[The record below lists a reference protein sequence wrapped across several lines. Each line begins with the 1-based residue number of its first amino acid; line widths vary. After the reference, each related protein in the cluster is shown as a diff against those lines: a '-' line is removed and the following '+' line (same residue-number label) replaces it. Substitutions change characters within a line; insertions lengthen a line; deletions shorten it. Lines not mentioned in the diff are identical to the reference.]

1 MENIKCIVHYRH
13 EAKYSNL
20 KKLSSTNKDRIKE
33 AKSKRERFSGAL
45 HHKEQCEQIPS
56 EFVDESHGVH
66 LEPCYKKYKDSIHN
80 LLFIRK
86 CQVES
91 YNLY

>member
-33 AKSKRERFSGAL
+33 AKSKREPFSGAL
-45 HHKEQCEQIPS
+45 QHKNQREQIPS

-66 LEPCYKKYKDSIHN
+66 LEPCYKK
-80 LLFIRK
+80 
-86 CQVES
+86 
-91 YNLY
+91 

>member
-13 EAKYSNL
+13 QAKYPNL

-66 LEPCYKKYKDSIHN
+66 LEPCYKK
-80 LLFIRK
+80 
-86 CQVES
+86 
-91 YNLY
+91 